1 MYIDNDVESRQTKP
15 TVAGHSL
22 NRDKLKVDSFTF
34 IH

>member
-1 MYIDNDVESRQTKP
+1 MYIDNDVESRRTKP
-15 TVAGHSL
+15 TVTGHSL